1 MTYKIPIFLF
11 LFAYNLNA
19 YQLAPYEAKYKFE
32 SKEITITGIRE
43 FKKDQDNYEIR
54 FEASNLLASLFFSS
68 KFIINDDMVQSKTY
82 DVKIR
87 PRFCLLYTSP
97 SPRD

>member
-43 FKKDQDNYEIR
+43 FKKDQDN
-54 FEASNLLASLFFSS
+54 
-68 KFIINDDMVQSKTY
+68 
-82 DVKIR
+82 
-87 PRFCLLYTSP
+87 
-97 SPRD
+97 